1 MPWAAETSSAAFFWF
16 LLIRSGSI
24 DRPVADAS
32 PATAQQASLAIYAQR
47 HPNGCSGICP
57 G

>member
-1 MPWAAETSSAAFFWF
+1 MPWAAETSSAAFFWR

-24 DRPVADAS
+24 DRPVADAL
-32 PATAQQASLAIYAQR
+32 ANDRQQASLAIYAQR